1 MYIFAQI
8 FKYFAFFDLFLT
20 QFCSVCPFCEK
31 KKVVKY
37 VYGASNSN
45 KKLYLALFIYMKKMR
60 PEKNWFI
67 GRVKMVYTSK
77 DFLWE
82 SSEISGS
89 SLL

>member
-1 MYIFAQI
+1 MFMVQAIVIKSYI
-8 FKYFAFFDLFLT
+8 LH
-20 QFCSVCPFCEK
+20 C
-31 KKVVKY
+31 
-37 VYGASNSN
+37 
-45 KKLYLALFIYMKKMR
+45 LYIWKKMR